1 MGTLMEIREM
11 RAFVAVV
18 EAGVMAKAARQLHVS
33 QPALSQTITAL
44 ERRLGVQLL
53 VRTSTGVQVTDAGTT
68 LLGEARA
75 VLARHDR
82 AVAAMTRHTKT
93 GGGVL
98 RVGVPLELPPELL
111 PAALA
116 RLAEACPDTRV
127 QARHLSSVAQV
138 AALRTGELDVGLV
151 RERPA
156 GPDLDA
162 ALVVEENV
170 GVLLAA
176 DVAEKLAGPAGV
188 RLEKLAGLDWF
199 AFPRAGSPAWYDEL
213 AATLRSHG
221 LDIGPE
227 VPEEQ
232 RLIVELKI
240 PAVSAG
246 GAYAF
251 APPGWPYPMPDT
263 VRWLPLAGNPIVRRT
278 WAVWPATSHR
288 RDLAQFVAALEDHRR
303 GESRA

>member
-1 MGTLMEIREM
+1 MEIREL

-18 EAGVMAKAARQLHVS
+18 EAGAMSKAARQLHVS

-44 ERRLGVQLL
+44 ERRLGVRLL
-53 VRTSTGVQVTDAGTT
+53 VRTSTGVQVTEAGTT

-75 VLARHDR
+75 VLARHDQ
-82 AVAAMTRHTKT
+82 ALAAMARHTAD

-98 RVGVPLELPPELL
+98 RVGVPLELPPDLL

-116 RLAEACPDTRV
+116 RLPDTRV

-138 AALRTGELDVGLV
+138 AALRAGELDVGLV
-151 RERPA
+151 RERPP

-162 ALVVEENV
+162 ALVVTEDV
-170 GVLLAA
+170 GVLLATEL
-176 DVAEKLAGPAGV
+176 AEKLGSPV
-188 RLEKLAGLDWF
+188 RLEDLAGLEWF

-213 AATLRSHG
+213 AAILRSHG
-221 LDIGPE
+221 LDVGPE

-251 APPGWPYPMPDT
+251 APPEWPYPLPET
-263 VRWLPLAGNPIVRRT
+263 VRWVPLAGNPIVRRT
-278 WAVWPATSHR
+278 WAVWPAASRR
-288 RDLAQFVAALEDHRR
+288 RDVAEFVAALEDHRQT
-303 GESRA
+303 GSEV

>member
-1 MGTLMEIREM
+1 MELREL

-18 EAGVMAKAARQLHVS
+18 EAGAMSKAARQLHVS

-44 ERRLGVQLL
+44 ERRLGVPLL
-53 VRTSTGVQVTDAGTT
+53 VRTSTGVRVTDAGTT

-75 VLARHDR
+75 VLARHDQ
-82 AVAAMTRHTKT
+82 ALAAMARHTTT

-98 RVGVPLELPPELL
+98 RVGVPLELPPDLL
-111 PAALA
+111 PSALA
-116 RLAEACPDTRV
+116 RLSAAFPDTRV

-138 AALRTGELDVGLV
+138 AALRADELDVGLV
-151 RERPA
+151 RERPP

-162 ALVVEENV
+162 ALVVTEDV

-176 DVAEKLAGPAGV
+176 DLAEKLGSPV
-188 RLEKLAGLDWF
+188 RLEDLAGLEWF

-213 AATLRSHG
+213 AAILRSHG
-221 LDIGPE
+221 LDVGPE

-240 PAVSAG
+240 PAVNAG

-251 APPGWPYPMPDT
+251 APPEWPYPLPDT
-263 VRWLPLAGNPIVRRT
+263 VRWVPLAGNPIIRRT
-278 WAVWPATSHR
+278 WAVWLAASHR
-288 RDLAQFVAALEDHRR
+288 RDLAEFVAALEDHRR
-303 GESRA
+303 NGSGV

>member
-1 MGTLMEIREM
+1 MEIRELK
-11 RAFVAVV
+11 AFVAVV
-18 EAGVMAKAARQLHVS
+18 EAGAMSKAARQLHVS

-44 ERRLGVQLL
+44 ERRLGVRLL
-53 VRTSTGVQVTDAGTT
+53 VRTSTGVQVTDAGAT

-75 VLARHDR
+75 VLARHDQ
-82 AVAAMTRHTKT
+82 ALAAMARHTAT
-93 GGGVL
+93 GSGVL
-98 RVGVPLELPPELL
+98 RVGVPLELPPDLL
-111 PAALA
+111 PSALA
-116 RLAEACPDTRV
+116 RLPDTRV

-138 AALRTGELDVGLV
+138 AALRAGELDVGLV

-162 ALVVEENV
+162 VLVVTEDV

-176 DVAEKLAGPAGV
+176 DLAEKLGSPV
-188 RLEKLAGLDWF
+188 RLEDLAGLEWF

-213 AATLRSHG
+213 AAILRSHG
-221 LDIGPE
+221 LDVGPE

-251 APPGWPYPMPDT
+251 APPEWPYPLPDT
-263 VRWLPLAGNPIVRRT
+263 VRWVPLAGTPIVRRT

-288 RDLAQFVAALEDHRR
+288 RDVAEFVAALEDHRR
-303 GESRA
+303 NGSEV

>member
-1 MGTLMEIREM
+1 MEIREL

-18 EAGVMAKAARQLHVS
+18 EAGAMSKAARRLHVS

-44 ERRLGVQLL
+44 ERRLGVRLL

-75 VLARHDR
+75 VLARHDQ
-82 AVAAMTRHTKT
+82 ALAAMARHTAE

-111 PAALA
+111 PSALA
-116 RLAEACPDTRV
+116 RLPDTRV

-138 AALRTGELDVGLV
+138 AALRAGELDVGLV
-151 RERPA
+151 RERPP

-162 ALVVEENV
+162 ALVVTEDV

-176 DVAEKLAGPAGV
+176 DLAEKLGSPV
-188 RLEKLAGLDWF
+188 RLEDLAGLEWF

-213 AATLRSHG
+213 AAILRSHG
-221 LDIGPE
+221 LDVGPE

-251 APPGWPYPMPDT
+251 APPAWPYPLPDT
-263 VRWLPLAGNPIVRRT
+263 VRWVPLAGNPIVRRT
-278 WAVWPATSHR
+278 WAVWPATSRR
-288 RDLAQFVAALEDHRR
+288 RDVAEFVAALEDHRR
-303 GESRA
+303 NGSEA

>member
-1 MGTLMEIREM
+1 M

-18 EAGVMAKAARQLHVS
+18 EAGTMSKAARRLHVS

-53 VRTSTGVQVTDAGTT
+53 VRTSTGVQATEAGTT

-75 VLARHDR
+75 VLARHEQ
-82 AVAAMTRHTKT
+82 ALAALARHTT
-93 GGGVL
+93 TGVL

-111 PAALA
+111 PSALA
-116 RLAEACPDTRV
+116 RLAEEYPETRV

-138 AALRTGELDVGLV
+138 AALRAGELDVGLV
-151 RERPA
+151 RERPP

-162 ALVVEENV
+162 VLVVTEDV

-176 DVAEKLAGPAGV
+176 DLAEKLGSPV
-188 RLEKLAGLDWF
+188 RLEDLAGLEWF
-199 AFPRAGSPAWYDEL
+199 AFARAGSPAWYDEL
-213 AATLRSHG
+213 AAILRSHG
-221 LDIGPE
+221 LTVGPE

-240 PAVSAG
+240 PAVSSG

-251 APPGWPYPMPDT
+251 APPEWPYPMPDT
-263 VRWLPLAGNPIVRRT
+263 VRWVPLAGNPIVRRT

-288 RDLAQFVAALEDHRR
+288 RDLAAFVAALEAYRED
-303 GESRA
+303 

>member
-1 MGTLMEIREM
+1 MEIREL

-18 EAGVMAKAARQLHVS
+18 EAGAMSKAARQLHVS

-44 ERRLGVQLL
+44 ERRLGVRLL

-75 VLARHDR
+75 VLARHDQ
-82 AVAAMTRHTKT
+82 ALAAMARHTAD

-111 PAALA
+111 PSALA
-116 RLAEACPDTRV
+116 RLPDTRV

-138 AALRTGELDVGLV
+138 AALRAGELDVGLV

-162 ALVVEENV
+162 ALVVTEDV
-170 GVLLAA
+170 GVLLAT
-176 DVAEKLAGPAGV
+176 DLAEKLGSPV
-188 RLEKLAGLDWF
+188 RLEDLAGLEWF

-213 AATLRSHG
+213 AAILRSHG
-221 LDIGPE
+221 LDVGPE

-251 APPGWPYPMPDT
+251 APPEWPYPLPDT
-263 VRWLPLAGNPIVRRT
+263 VRWVPLAGNPIVRRT
-278 WAVWPATSHR
+278 WAVWPATSRR
-288 RDLAQFVAALEDHRR
+288 RDVAEFVAALEDHRR
-303 GESRA
+303 HGSGA

>member
-1 MGTLMEIREM
+1 MEIREL
-11 RAFVAVV
+11 RTFVAVV
-18 EAGVMAKAARQLHVS
+18 EAGAMSKAARQLHVS
-33 QPALSQTITAL
+33 QPALSQTITTL
-44 ERRLGVQLL
+44 ERRLGVRLL

-75 VLARHDR
+75 VLARHDQ
-82 AVAAMTRHTKT
+82 ALAAMARHTAP
-93 GGGVL
+93 GSGVL
-98 RVGVPLELPPELL
+98 RVGVPLELPPGLL
-111 PAALA
+111 PSALA
-116 RLAEACPDTRV
+116 RLPDTRV

-138 AALRTGELDVGLV
+138 AALRAGELDVGLV
-151 RERPA
+151 RERPP

-162 ALVVEENV
+162 VLVVTEDV

-176 DVAEKLAGPAGV
+176 DLAEKLGSPV
-188 RLEKLAGLDWF
+188 RLEDLAGLEWF

-213 AATLRSHG
+213 AAILRSHG
-221 LDIGPE
+221 LDVGPE

-251 APPGWPYPMPDT
+251 APPEWPYPLPDT
-263 VRWLPLAGNPIVRRT
+263 VRWVPLAGTPIVRRT

-288 RDLAQFVAALEDHRR
+288 RDVAEFVAALEDHQQN
-303 GESRA
+303 GSEV

>member
-1 MGTLMEIREM
+1 MEIREL

-18 EAGVMAKAARQLHVS
+18 EAGAMSKAARQLHVS

-44 ERRLGVQLL
+44 ERRLGVRLL

-75 VLARHDR
+75 VLARHDQ
-82 AVAAMTRHTKT
+82 ALAAMARHTAD

-98 RVGVPLELPPELL
+98 RVGIPLELPPELL
-111 PAALA
+111 PSALA
-116 RLAEACPDTRV
+116 RLPDTRV

-138 AALRTGELDVGLV
+138 AALRAGELDVGLV

-162 ALVVEENV
+162 ALVVTEDV
-170 GVLLAA
+170 GVLLAT
-176 DVAEKLAGPAGV
+176 DLAEKLDSPV
-188 RLEKLAGLDWF
+188 RLEDLAGLEWF

-213 AATLRSHG
+213 AAILRSHG
-221 LDIGPE
+221 LDVGPE

-251 APPGWPYPMPDT
+251 APPEWPYPLPDT
-263 VRWLPLAGNPIVRRT
+263 VRWVPLAGNPIVRRT
-278 WAVWPATSHR
+278 WAVWPATSRR
-288 RDLAQFVAALEDHRR
+288 RDVAEFVAALEDHRR
-303 GESRA
+303 NGSRA

>member
-1 MGTLMEIREM
+1 MEIREM

-18 EAGVMAKAARQLHVS
+18 EAGTMSKAARQLHLS

-44 ERRLGVQLL
+44 ERRLGLQLL
-53 VRTSTGVQVTDAGTT
+53 VRTSTGVRTTDAGAT

-75 VLARHDR
+75 VLARHDQ
-82 AVAAMTRHTKT
+82 ALAALARHTT
-93 GGGVL
+93 TGVL

-111 PAALA
+111 PSALA
-116 RLAEACPDTRV
+116 RLAAAYPETRV

-138 AALRTGELDVGLV
+138 AALRAGELDVGLV
-151 RERPA
+151 RERPP

-162 ALVVEENV
+162 VLVVAEDV

-176 DVAEKLAGPAGV
+176 DLAEKLGSPV
-188 RLEKLAGLDWF
+188 RLEDLAGLEWF
-199 AFPRAGSPAWYDEL
+199 AFARAGSPAWYDEL
-213 AATLRSHG
+213 AAILRSHG
-221 LDIGPE
+221 LDVGPE

-240 PAVSAG
+240 PAVNAG

-251 APPGWPYPMPDT
+251 APPEWPYPLPDT
-263 VRWLPLAGNPIVRRT
+263 VRWVPLAGTPIVRRT
-278 WAVWPATSHR
+278 WAVWPAASHR
-288 RDLAQFVAALEDHRR
+288 RDVAEFVAALEDY
-303 GESRA
+303 RAD

>member
-1 MGTLMEIREM
+1 MEIREL

-18 EAGVMAKAARQLHVS
+18 EAGAMSKAARQLHVS

-44 ERRLGVQLL
+44 ERRLGVRLL

-75 VLARHDR
+75 VLARHDQ
-82 AVAAMTRHTKT
+82 ALAAMARHTAD

-116 RLAEACPDTRV
+116 RLPDTRV

-138 AALRTGELDVGLV
+138 AALRAGELDVGLV
-151 RERPA
+151 RERPP

-162 ALVVEENV
+162 TLVVTEDV
-170 GVLLAA
+170 GVLLATE
-176 DVAEKLAGPAGV
+176 VAEKLGSPV
-188 RLEKLAGLDWF
+188 RLEDLAGLEWF

-213 AATLRSHG
+213 AAILRSHG
-221 LDIGPE
+221 LDVGPE

-251 APPGWPYPMPDT
+251 APPEWPYPLPDT
-263 VRWLPLAGNPIVRRT
+263 VRWVPLAGTPIVRRT
-278 WAVWPATSHR
+278 WAVWPAASRR
-288 RDLAQFVAALEDHRR
+288 RDVAEFVAALEDHRR
-303 GESRA
+303 NGSEV

>member
-1 MGTLMEIREM
+1 MEIREL

-18 EAGVMAKAARQLHVS
+18 EAGAMSKAARLLHVS

-44 ERRLGVQLL
+44 ERRLGVRLL

-75 VLARHDR
+75 VLARHDQ
-82 AVAAMTRHTKT
+82 ALAAMARHTEA

-111 PAALA
+111 PSALA
-116 RLAEACPDTRV
+116 RLGDTRV

-138 AALRTGELDVGLV
+138 AALRAGELDVGLV
-151 RERPA
+151 RERPP

-162 ALVVEENV
+162 ALVVEEDV
-170 GVLLAA
+170 GVLLAT
-176 DVAEKLAGPAGV
+176 DLAEKLGSPV
-188 RLEKLAGLDWF
+188 RLEELAGLDWF

-213 AATLRSHG
+213 ASILRSHG
-221 LDIGPE
+221 LDVGPE

-246 GAYAF
+246 TAYAF
-251 APPGWPYPMPDT
+251 APPEWPYPLPDS
-263 VRWLPLAGNPIVRRT
+263 VRWRPLAGNPIVRRT
-278 WAVWPATSHR
+278 WAVWPANSRR
-288 RDLAQFVAALEDHRR
+288 RDVAEFVAALEDHRR

>member
-1 MGTLMEIREM
+1 MEIREM
-11 RAFVAVV
+11 RAFVAVA
-18 EAGVMAKAARQLHVS
+18 EAGVLSRAARQLHVS

-53 VRTSTGVQVTDAGTT
+53 VRTSTGVQVTDAGAT

-75 VLARHDR
+75 VLARHDQ
-82 AVAAMTRHTKT
+82 AVAAMARHTT
-93 GGGVL
+93 AGGGVL
-98 RVGVPLELPPELL
+98 RVGIPLELPPELL
-111 PAALA
+111 PSALA
-116 RLAEACPDTRV
+116 RLAGDCPDTRV

-138 AALRTGELDVGLV
+138 AALRADELDVGLV

-162 ALVVEENV
+162 LLVVSENV

-176 DVAEKLAGPAGV
+176 DLAEKLEGPAGV
-188 RLEKLAGLDWF
+188 RLESLAGLDWF
-199 AFPRAGSPAWYDEL
+199 AFARAGSPAWYDEL

-221 LDIGPE
+221 LDVGPE
-227 VPEEQ
+227 VPEDQ

-240 PAVSAG
+240 PAVSSGA
-246 GAYAF
+246 AYAF
-251 APPGWPYPMPDT
+251 APPEWPYPMPDT

-288 RDLAQFVAALEDHRR
+288 RDLAKFVAALEDHRR

>member
-1 MGTLMEIREM
+1 MEIREL

-18 EAGVMAKAARQLHVS
+18 EAGAMSKAARRLHVS

-44 ERRLGVQLL
+44 ERRLGVRLL

-75 VLARHDR
+75 VLARHDQ
-82 AVAAMTRHTKT
+82 ALAAMARHTAE

-111 PAALA
+111 PSALA
-116 RLAEACPDTRV
+116 RLPDTRV

-138 AALRTGELDVGLV
+138 AALRAGELDVGLV
-151 RERPA
+151 RERPPRA
-156 GPDLDA
+156 DLDA
-162 ALVVEENV
+162 ALVVTEDV

-176 DVAEKLAGPAGV
+176 DLAEKLGSPV
-188 RLEKLAGLDWF
+188 RLEDLAGLEWF

-213 AATLRSHG
+213 AAILRSHG
-221 LDIGPE
+221 LDVGPE

-232 RLIVELKI
+232 RLIIELKI

-251 APPGWPYPMPDT
+251 APPGWPYPLPDT
-263 VRWLPLAGNPIVRRT
+263 VRWVPLAGNPIVRRT
-278 WAVWPATSHR
+278 WAVWPATSRR
-288 RDLAQFVAALEDHRR
+288 RDVAEFVAALADHRR
-303 GESRA
+303 NGSEA

>member
-1 MGTLMEIREM
+1 MEIREM

-18 EAGVMAKAARQLHVS
+18 EAGTMSKAARQLHVS

-44 ERRLGVQLL
+44 ERRLGLQLL
-53 VRTSTGVQVTDAGTT
+53 VRTSTGVRATDAGTT

-75 VLARHDR
+75 VLARHDQ
-82 AVAAMTRHTKT
+82 ALAALARHTT
-93 GGGVL
+93 TGVL

-111 PAALA
+111 PSALA
-116 RLAEACPDTRV
+116 RLAAAYPETRV

-138 AALRTGELDVGLV
+138 TALRAGELDVGLV
-151 RERPA
+151 RERPP

-162 ALVVEENV
+162 VLVVAEDV

-176 DVAEKLAGPAGV
+176 DLAEKLGSPV
-188 RLEKLAGLDWF
+188 RLEDLAGLEWF
-199 AFPRAGSPAWYDEL
+199 AFARAGSPAWYDEL
-213 AATLRSHG
+213 AAILRSHG
-221 LDIGPE
+221 LDVGPE

-240 PAVSAG
+240 PAVNSG

-251 APPGWPYPMPDT
+251 APPEWPYPLPDT
-263 VRWLPLAGNPIVRRT
+263 VRWVPLAGTPIVRRT
-278 WAVWPATSHR
+278 WAVWPAASHR
-288 RDLAQFVAALEDHRR
+288 RDVAEFVAALEDY
-303 GESRA
+303 RAD

>member
-1 MGTLMEIREM
+1 MEIREL

-18 EAGVMAKAARQLHVS
+18 EAGAMSKAARQLHVS

-44 ERRLGVQLL
+44 ERRLGVRLL

-75 VLARHDR
+75 VLARHDQ
-82 AVAAMTRHTKT
+82 AVATMARHTKT
-93 GGGVL
+93 DVL

-111 PAALA
+111 PSALA
-116 RLAEACPDTRV
+116 RLAEDCPDTRV

-138 AALRTGELDVGLV
+138 EALRADELDIGLV

-162 ALVVEENV
+162 LLVVEESV
-170 GVLLAA
+170 GVLLAT
-176 DVAEKLAGPAGV
+176 DLAEKLGSPV
-188 RLEKLAGLDWF
+188 RLEDLAGLEWF
-199 AFPRAGSPAWYDEL
+199 AFARAGSPAWYDEL
-213 AATLRSHG
+213 TATLRSHG
-221 LDIGPE
+221 LDVGPE
-227 VPEEQ
+227 VPEDR

-251 APPGWPYPMPDT
+251 APPGWPYPIPDT
-263 VRWLPLAGNPIVRRT
+263 VRWLPLAGNPLVRRT

-288 RDLAQFVAALEDHRR
+288 RDLAKFVAALEDHRR

>member
-1 MGTLMEIREM
+1 MVPLMEIREM

-18 EAGVMAKAARQLHVS
+18 EAGTMSKAARQLHVS

-44 ERRLGVQLL
+44 ERRLGLQLL
-53 VRTSTGVQVTDAGTT
+53 VRTSTGVRATDAGTT

-75 VLARHDR
+75 VLARHDQ
-82 AVAAMTRHTKT
+82 ALAALARHTT
-93 GGGVL
+93 TGVL

-111 PAALA
+111 PSALA
-116 RLAEACPDTRV
+116 RLAAAYPETRV

-138 AALRTGELDVGLV
+138 TALRAGELDVGLV
-151 RERPA
+151 RERPP

-162 ALVVEENV
+162 VLVVAEDV

-176 DVAEKLAGPAGV
+176 DLAEKLGSPV
-188 RLEKLAGLDWF
+188 RLEDLAGLEWF
-199 AFPRAGSPAWYDEL
+199 AFARAGSPAWYDEL
-213 AATLRSHG
+213 AAILRSHG
-221 LDIGPE
+221 LDVGPE

-240 PAVSAG
+240 PAVNSG

-251 APPGWPYPMPDT
+251 APPEWPYPLPDT
-263 VRWLPLAGNPIVRRT
+263 VRWVPLAGTPIVRRT
-278 WAVWPATSHR
+278 WAVWPAASHR
-288 RDLAQFVAALEDHRR
+288 RDVAEFVAALEDY
-303 GESRA
+303 RAD

>member
-1 MGTLMEIREM
+1 MEIREL

-18 EAGVMAKAARQLHVS
+18 EAGAMSKAARQLHVS

-44 ERRLGVQLL
+44 ERRLGVRLL

-75 VLARHDR
+75 VLARHDQ
-82 AVAAMTRHTKT
+82 ALAAMARHTAD

-111 PAALA
+111 PSALA
-116 RLAEACPDTRV
+116 RLPDTRV

-138 AALRTGELDVGLV
+138 AALRAGELDVGLV

-162 ALVVEENV
+162 ALVVTEEV
-170 GVLLAA
+170 GVLLAT
-176 DVAEKLAGPAGV
+176 DLAEKLGSPV
-188 RLEKLAGLDWF
+188 RLEDLAGLEWF

-213 AATLRSHG
+213 AAILRSHG
-221 LDIGPE
+221 LDVGPE

-251 APPGWPYPMPDT
+251 APPEWPYPLPDT
-263 VRWLPLAGNPIVRRT
+263 VRWVPLAGNPIVRRT
-278 WAVWPATSHR
+278 WAVWPATSRR
-288 RDLAQFVAALEDHRR
+288 RDVAEFVAALEDHRR
-303 GESRA
+303 NGSRA

>member
-1 MGTLMEIREM
+1 M

-18 EAGVMAKAARQLHVS
+18 EAGALSKAARQLHVS

-53 VRTSTGVQVTDAGTT
+53 VRTSTGVQATDAGTT

-75 VLARHDR
+75 VLARHEQ
-82 AVAAMTRHTKT
+82 ALAALARHTT
-93 GGGVL
+93 TDVL

-111 PAALA
+111 PSALA
-116 RLAEACPDTRV
+116 RLAEAYPETRV

-138 AALRTGELDVGLV
+138 AALRAGELDVGLV
-151 RERPA
+151 RERPP

-162 ALVVEENV
+162 ALVVTEDV

-176 DVAEKLAGPAGV
+176 DVAEKLGSPV
-188 RLEKLAGLDWF
+188 RLENLAGLEWF
-199 AFPRAGSPAWYDEL
+199 AFARAGSPAWYDEL
-213 AATLRSHG
+213 AAILRSHG
-221 LDIGPE
+221 LDVGPE

-240 PAVSAG
+240 PAVNSG

-251 APPGWPYPMPDT
+251 APPEWPYPMPDT
-263 VRWLPLAGNPIVRRT
+263 VRWVPLAGNPIVRRT
-278 WAVWPATSHR
+278 WAVWPATSRR
-288 RDLAQFVAALEDHRR
+288 RDLASFVAALEAHRPD
-303 GESRA
+303 

>member
-1 MGTLMEIREM
+1 MEIREL
-11 RAFVAVV
+11 RTFVAVV
-18 EAGVMAKAARQLHVS
+18 EAGAMSKAARQLHVS

-44 ERRLGVQLL
+44 ERRLGVRLL

-75 VLARHDR
+75 VLARHDQ
-82 AVAAMTRHTKT
+82 ALAAMARHTAD

-98 RVGVPLELPPELL
+98 RVGVPLELPPDLL
-111 PAALA
+111 PTALA
-116 RLAEACPDTRV
+116 RLPDTRV

-138 AALRTGELDVGLV
+138 AALRAGELDVGLV

-162 ALVVEENV
+162 ALVVTEDV
-170 GVLLAA
+170 GVLLAT
-176 DVAEKLAGPAGV
+176 DLAEKLGSPV
-188 RLEKLAGLDWF
+188 RLEELAGLEWF

-213 AATLRSHG
+213 AAILRSHG
-221 LDIGPE
+221 LDVGPE

-251 APPGWPYPMPDT
+251 APPGWPYPLPDA
-263 VRWLPLAGNPIVRRT
+263 VRWVPLAGNPIVRRT
-278 WAVWPATSHR
+278 WAVWPSTSHR
-288 RDLAQFVAALEDHRR
+288 RDVAEFVAALEDHRR
-303 GESRA
+303 NGSEV

>member
-1 MGTLMEIREM
+1 MEIREL
-11 RAFVAVV
+11 RTFVAVV
-18 EAGVMAKAARQLHVS
+18 EAGAMSKAARQLHVS

-44 ERRLGVQLL
+44 ERRLGVRLL

-75 VLARHDR
+75 VLARHDQ
-82 AVAAMTRHTKT
+82 ALAAMARHTAD

-111 PAALA
+111 PSALA
-116 RLAEACPDTRV
+116 RLPDTRV

-138 AALRTGELDVGLV
+138 AALRAGELDVGLV
-151 RERPA
+151 RERPP

-162 ALVVEENV
+162 ALVVTEDV
-170 GVLLAA
+170 GVLLAT
-176 DVAEKLAGPAGV
+176 DLAEKLGSPV
-188 RLEKLAGLDWF
+188 RLENLAGLEWF

-213 AATLRSHG
+213 AAILRSHG
-221 LDIGPE
+221 LDVGPE

-251 APPGWPYPMPDT
+251 APPGWPYPLPDT
-263 VRWLPLAGNPIVRRT
+263 VRWVPLAGNPIVRRT
-278 WAVWPATSHR
+278 WAVWPATSRR
-288 RDLAQFVAALEDHRR
+288 RDVAEFVAALEDHRR
-303 GESRA
+303 NGSRA

>member
-1 MGTLMEIREM
+1 MEIRELK
-11 RAFVAVV
+11 AFVAVV
-18 EAGVMAKAARQLHVS
+18 EAGAMSKAARQLHVS

-44 ERRLGVQLL
+44 ERRLGVRLL

-75 VLARHDR
+75 VLARHDQ
-82 AVAAMTRHTKT
+82 ALAAMARHTAA

-98 RVGVPLELPPELL
+98 RVGVPLELPPDLL
-111 PAALA
+111 PSALA
-116 RLAEACPDTRV
+116 RLPDTRV

-138 AALRTGELDVGLV
+138 AALRAGELDVGLV

-162 ALVVEENV
+162 VLVVTEDV

-176 DVAEKLAGPAGV
+176 DLAEKLGSPV
-188 RLEKLAGLDWF
+188 RLEDLAGLEWF

-213 AATLRSHG
+213 AAILRSHG
-221 LDIGPE
+221 LDVGPE

-251 APPGWPYPMPDT
+251 APPEWPYPLPDT
-263 VRWLPLAGNPIVRRT
+263 VRWVPLAGNPIVRRT
-278 WAVWPATSHR
+278 WAVWPATSRR
-288 RDLAQFVAALEDHRR
+288 RDVAEFVAALEDHRR
-303 GESRA
+303 NGSEV

>member
-1 MGTLMEIREM
+1 M

-18 EAGVMAKAARQLHVS
+18 EAGALSKAARQLHVS

-53 VRTSTGVQVTDAGTT
+53 VRTSTGVQATDAGTT

-75 VLARHDR
+75 VLARHEQ
-82 AVAAMTRHTKT
+82 ALAALARHTT
-93 GGGVL
+93 TDVL

-111 PAALA
+111 PSALA
-116 RLAEACPDTRV
+116 RLAEAYPETRV

-138 AALRTGELDVGLV
+138 AALRAGELDVGLV
-151 RERPA
+151 RERPP

-162 ALVVEENV
+162 ALVVTEDV

-176 DVAEKLAGPAGV
+176 DVAEKLGSPV
-188 RLEKLAGLDWF
+188 RLEDLAGLEWF

-213 AATLRSHG
+213 AAILRSHG
-221 LDIGPE
+221 LDVGPE

-240 PAVSAG
+240 PAVSSG

-251 APPGWPYPMPDT
+251 APPEWPYPMPDT
-263 VRWLPLAGNPIVRRT
+263 VRWVPLAGNPVVRRT

-288 RDLAQFVAALEDHRR
+288 RDLAAFVAALEAHRPD
-303 GESRA
+303 

>member
-1 MGTLMEIREM
+1 MEIREL

-18 EAGVMAKAARQLHVS
+18 EAGAMSKAARQLHVS

-44 ERRLGVQLL
+44 ERRLGVRLL

-75 VLARHDR
+75 VLARHDQ
-82 AVAAMTRHTKT
+82 ALAAMARHTAA

-98 RVGVPLELPPELL
+98 RVGVPLELPPDLL
-111 PAALA
+111 PSALA
-116 RLAEACPDTRV
+116 RLPDTRV

-138 AALRTGELDVGLV
+138 AALRAGELDVGLV

-156 GPDLDA
+156 GADLDA
-162 ALVVEENV
+162 VLVVTEDV

-176 DVAEKLAGPAGV
+176 DLANKLGSPV
-188 RLEKLAGLDWF
+188 RLEDLAGLEWF

-213 AATLRSHG
+213 AAILRSHG
-221 LDIGPE
+221 LDVGPE

-246 GAYAF
+246 AAYAF
-251 APPGWPYPMPDT
+251 APPGWPYPLPDT
-263 VRWLPLAGNPIVRRT
+263 VRWVPLAGNPIVRRT

-288 RDLAQFVAALEDHRR
+288 RDVAEFVAALEDHRR
-303 GESRA
+303 NGSEV

>member
-1 MGTLMEIREM
+1 M

-18 EAGVMAKAARQLHVS
+18 EAGTMSKAARQLHVS

-53 VRTSTGVQVTDAGTT
+53 VRTSTGVQATDAGTT

-75 VLARHDR
+75 VLARHEQ
-82 AVAAMTRHTKT
+82 ALAALARHTT
-93 GGGVL
+93 TGVL

-111 PAALA
+111 PSALA
-116 RLAEACPDTRV
+116 RLAEAYPETRV

-138 AALRTGELDVGLV
+138 AALRAGELDVGLV
-151 RERPA
+151 RERPP

-162 ALVVEENV
+162 VLVVTEDV

-176 DVAEKLAGPAGV
+176 DLAEKLGSPV
-188 RLEKLAGLDWF
+188 RLEDLAGLEWF
-199 AFPRAGSPAWYDEL
+199 AFARAGSPAWYDEL
-213 AATLRSHG
+213 AAILRSHG
-221 LDIGPE
+221 LTVGPE

-240 PAVSAG
+240 PAVSSG

-251 APPGWPYPMPDT
+251 APPAWPYPMPDT
-263 VRWLPLAGNPIVRRT
+263 VRWVPLAGNPIVRRT

-288 RDLAQFVAALEDHRR
+288 RDLAAFVAALEAY
-303 GESRA
+303 RAD

>member
-1 MGTLMEIREM
+1 M

-18 EAGVMAKAARQLHVS
+18 EAGAMSKAARQLHVS

-44 ERRLGVQLL
+44 ERRLGVRLL
-53 VRTSTGVQVTDAGTT
+53 VRTSTGVQATDAGTT

-75 VLARHDR
+75 VLARHDQ
-82 AVAAMTRHTKT
+82 ALAAMARHTKT

-98 RVGVPLELPPELL
+98 RVGIPLELPPELL
-111 PAALA
+111 PSALA
-116 RLAEACPDTRV
+116 RLADAFPDTRV

-138 AALRTGELDVGLV
+138 AALRTGELDIGLV
-151 RERPA
+151 RERPP

-162 ALVVEENV
+162 VLVVAENV

-176 DVAEKLAGPAGV
+176 DLAEKLGSPV
-188 RLEKLAGLDWF
+188 RLEDLAGLEWF
-199 AFPRAGSPAWYDEL
+199 AFARAGSPAWYDEL
-213 AATLRSHG
+213 AAILRSHG
-221 LDIGPE
+221 LDVGPD

-251 APPGWPYPMPDT
+251 APPDWPYPMPDT

-288 RDLAQFVAALEDHRR
+288 RDVAEFVAALEDHQRR
-303 GESRA
+303 ESRA

>member
-1 MGTLMEIREM
+1 VGALMEIREL

-18 EAGVMAKAARQLHVS
+18 EAGAMSKAARQLHIS
-33 QPALSQTITAL
+33 QPALSQTVTAL

-53 VRTSTGVQVTDAGTT
+53 VRTSTGVQATAAGTT

-75 VLARHDR
+75 VLARHDQ
-82 AVAAMTRHTKT
+82 AVAAMARHTKT

-116 RLAEACPDTRV
+116 RLAEAFPDTRV

-138 AALRTGELDVGLV
+138 AALRAGELDVGLV

-162 ALVVEENV
+162 QLVVSENV

-176 DVAEKLAGPAGV
+176 DLAEKLGSPV
-188 RLEKLAGLDWF
+188 RLEDLAGLEWF
-199 AFPRAGSPAWYDEL
+199 AFARAGSPAWYDEL
-213 AATLRSHG
+213 TATLRSHG
-221 LDIGPE
+221 LDVGPE

-251 APPGWPYPMPDT
+251 APPEWPYPMPDT

-288 RDLAQFVAALEDHRR
+288 RDLAEFVAALEDHQR

>member
-1 MGTLMEIREM
+1 MEIREL

-18 EAGVMAKAARQLHVS
+18 EAGAMSKAARQLHVS

-44 ERRLGVQLL
+44 ERRLGVRLL

-75 VLARHDR
+75 VLARLDQ
-82 AVAAMTRHTKT
+82 ALAAMARHTAS
-93 GGGVL
+93 GSGVL
-98 RVGVPLELPPELL
+98 RVGVPLELPPDLL
-111 PAALA
+111 PSALA
-116 RLAEACPDTRV
+116 RLPDTRV

-138 AALRTGELDVGLV
+138 AALRAGELDVGLV
-151 RERPA
+151 RQRPA

-162 ALVVEENV
+162 ALVVTEDV
-170 GVLLAA
+170 GVLLAT
-176 DVAEKLAGPAGV
+176 DLAEKLGSPV
-188 RLEKLAGLDWF
+188 RLEDLAGLEWF

-213 AATLRSHG
+213 AAILRSHG
-221 LDIGPE
+221 LDVGPE

-246 GAYAF
+246 AAYAF
-251 APPGWPYPMPDT
+251 APPEWPYPLPDT
-263 VRWLPLAGNPIVRRT
+263 VRWVPLAGNPIVRRT

-288 RDLAQFVAALEDHRR
+288 RDVAEFVAALEDHRR
-303 GESRA
+303 NGSGA

>member
-1 MGTLMEIREM
+1 MEIREL

-18 EAGVMAKAARQLHVS
+18 EAGAMSKAARQLHVS

-44 ERRLGVQLL
+44 ERRLGVRLL

-75 VLARHDR
+75 VLARHDQ
-82 AVAAMTRHTKT
+82 ALAAMARHTAD

-111 PAALA
+111 PSALA
-116 RLAEACPDTRV
+116 RLPDTRV

-138 AALRTGELDVGLV
+138 AALRAGELDVGLV

-162 ALVVEENV
+162 ALVVEEDV
-170 GVLLAA
+170 GVLLAT
-176 DVAEKLAGPAGV
+176 DLAEKLGSPV
-188 RLEKLAGLDWF
+188 RLEDLAGLEWF

-213 AATLRSHG
+213 AAILRSHG
-221 LDIGPE
+221 LDVGPE

-251 APPGWPYPMPDT
+251 APPEWPYPLPDT
-263 VRWLPLAGNPIVRRT
+263 VRWVPLAGRPIVRRT
-278 WAVWPATSHR
+278 WAVWPAASRR
-288 RDLAQFVAALEDHRR
+288 RDVADFVAALEDHRR
-303 GESRA
+303 TGSGA

>member
-1 MGTLMEIREM
+1 MEIREL

-18 EAGVMAKAARQLHVS
+18 EAGAMSQAARRLHVS

-44 ERRLGVQLL
+44 ERRLGVRLL

-75 VLARHDR
+75 VLARHDQ
-82 AVAAMTRHTKT
+82 AVAAMARHTGT
-93 GGGVL
+93 GGGAL

-111 PAALA
+111 PSALA
-116 RLAEACPDTRV
+116 RLDGTRV

-138 AALRTGELDVGLV
+138 AALRAGELDVGLV

-156 GPDLDA
+156 GSDLDA
-162 ALVVEENV
+162 VLVVEEDV

-176 DVAEKLAGPAGV
+176 DLAEKLGSPV
-188 RLEKLAGLDWF
+188 RLEELAGLDWF

-213 AATLRSHG
+213 AAILRSHG
-221 LDIGPE
+221 LDVGPE

-232 RLIVELKI
+232 RLIVELKV

-246 GAYAF
+246 TAYAF
-251 APPGWPYPMPDT
+251 APPEWPYPLPDT
-263 VRWLPLAGNPIVRRT
+263 VRWRPLAGTPIVRRT
-278 WAVWPATSHR
+278 WAVWPANSRR
-288 RDLAQFVAALEDHRR
+288 RDVAEFVAALEDHRR
-303 GESRA
+303 DESRA

>member
-1 MGTLMEIREM
+1 MEIREL

-18 EAGVMAKAARQLHVS
+18 EAGAMSKAARQLHVS

-44 ERRLGVQLL
+44 ERRLGVPLL

-75 VLARHDR
+75 VLARHDQ
-82 AVAAMTRHTKT
+82 ALATMARHTAT
-93 GGGVL
+93 GVL
-98 RVGVPLELPPELL
+98 RVGVPLELPPGLL
-111 PAALA
+111 PSALA
-116 RLAEACPDTRV
+116 RLAEKYPDTRV

-138 AALRTGELDVGLV
+138 AALRADELDVGLV
-151 RERPA
+151 RERPP

-162 ALVVEENV
+162 ALVVAEDV

-176 DVAEKLAGPAGV
+176 DLAEKLGSPV
-188 RLEKLAGLDWF
+188 RLEDLAGLEWF

-221 LDIGPE
+221 LDVGPE

-251 APPGWPYPMPDT
+251 APPEWPYPMPDT

-288 RDLAQFVAALEDHRR
+288 RDVAEFVAALEDHRR
-303 GESRA
+303 G

>member
-1 MGTLMEIREM
+1 MEIREM

-18 EAGVMAKAARQLHVS
+18 EAGTMSKAARRLHVS

-53 VRTSTGVQVTDAGTT
+53 VRTSTGVQATEAGTT

-75 VLARHDR
+75 VLARHEQ
-82 AVAAMTRHTKT
+82 ALAALARHTT
-93 GGGVL
+93 TGVL

-111 PAALA
+111 PSALA
-116 RLAEACPDTRV
+116 RLAEEYPETRV

-138 AALRTGELDVGLV
+138 AALRAGELDVGLV
-151 RERPA
+151 RERPP

-162 ALVVEENV
+162 VLVVTEDV

-176 DVAEKLAGPAGV
+176 DLAEKLGSPV
-188 RLEKLAGLDWF
+188 RLEDLAGLEWF
-199 AFPRAGSPAWYDEL
+199 AFARAGSPAWYDEL
-213 AATLRSHG
+213 AAILRSHG
-221 LDIGPE
+221 LTVGPE

-240 PAVSAG
+240 PAVSSG

-251 APPGWPYPMPDT
+251 APPEWPYPMPDT
-263 VRWLPLAGNPIVRRT
+263 VRWVPLAGNPIVRRT

-288 RDLAQFVAALEDHRR
+288 RDLAAFVAALEAYRED
-303 GESRA
+303 

>member
-1 MGTLMEIREM
+1 MEIREM

-18 EAGVMAKAARQLHVS
+18 EAGAMSKAARQLHVS

-53 VRTSTGVQVTDAGTT
+53 VRASTGVRATDAGTT

-75 VLARHDR
+75 VLARHDQ
-82 AVAAMTRHTKT
+82 ALAAMARHTKT

-111 PAALA
+111 PSALA
-116 RLAEACPDTRV
+116 RLAEAFPDTRV

-138 AALRTGELDVGLV
+138 AALRADELDVGLV
-151 RERPA
+151 RERPP

-162 ALVVEENV
+162 ALVVAEDV

-176 DVAEKLAGPAGV
+176 DLAEKLGSPV
-188 RLEKLAGLDWF
+188 RLENLAGLEWF

-213 AATLRSHG
+213 AAILRSHG
-221 LDIGPE
+221 LDVGPD

-251 APPGWPYPMPDT
+251 APPEWPYPLPDT

-288 RDLAQFVAALEDHRR
+288 RDVAEFVAALEDHQRR
-303 GESRA
+303 ESRA

>member
-1 MGTLMEIREM
+1 MEIREL

-18 EAGVMAKAARQLHVS
+18 EAGAMSKAARQLHVS

-44 ERRLGVQLL
+44 ERRLGVRLL

-75 VLARHDR
+75 VLARHDQ
-82 AVAAMTRHTKT
+82 ALAAMARHTAD

-111 PAALA
+111 PSALA
-116 RLAEACPDTRV
+116 RLPDTRV

-138 AALRTGELDVGLV
+138 AALRAGELDVGLV

-162 ALVVEENV
+162 ALVVTEDV
-170 GVLLAA
+170 GVLLAT
-176 DVAEKLAGPAGV
+176 DLAEKLGSPV
-188 RLEKLAGLDWF
+188 RLEDLAGLEWF

-213 AATLRSHG
+213 AAILRSHG
-221 LDIGPE
+221 LDVGPE

-251 APPGWPYPMPDT
+251 APPEWPYPLPDT
-263 VRWLPLAGNPIVRRT
+263 VRWVPLAGNPIVRRT
-278 WAVWPATSHR
+278 WAVWPATSRR
-288 RDLAQFVAALEDHRR
+288 RDVAEFVAALEDHRR
-303 GESRA
+303 NGSRA

>member
-1 MGTLMEIREM
+1 MEIREL

-18 EAGVMAKAARQLHVS
+18 EAGAMSKAARQLHVS

-44 ERRLGVQLL
+44 ERRLGVRLL

-75 VLARHDR
+75 VLARHDQ
-82 AVAAMTRHTKT
+82 ALAAMARHTAD

-116 RLAEACPDTRV
+116 RLPDTRV

-138 AALRTGELDVGLV
+138 AALRAGELDVGLV
-151 RERPA
+151 RERPP

-162 ALVVEENV
+162 TLVVTEDV
-170 GVLLAA
+170 GVLLATE
-176 DVAEKLAGPAGV
+176 VAEKLGAPV
-188 RLEKLAGLDWF
+188 RLEDLAGLEWF

-213 AATLRSHG
+213 AAILRSHG
-221 LDIGPE
+221 LDVGPE

-251 APPGWPYPMPDT
+251 APPEWPYPLPDT
-263 VRWLPLAGNPIVRRT
+263 VRWVPLAGTPIVRRT
-278 WAVWPATSHR
+278 WAVWPAASRR
-288 RDLAQFVAALEDHRR
+288 RDVAEFVAALEDHRR
-303 GESRA
+303 NGSEV